1 MSDRRRRTAICGI
14 VWSACPISA
23 TDNRDRHRYRSPR
36 CYRVQPCDSKGS
48 VQFENGITWT
58 KTHGGQVLDFSETL
72 LRVGLL
78 NRTEIRLVLP
88 NYLADLRRS
97 SPTSGLGDIA
107 IGAKQQLGPL
117 PGHLDLSVIV
127 ALSLP
132 TGAARVS
139 SHGFDPFVKFPW
151 SKDLRNGWSIGG
163 MQSLFWNTQDAK
175 RNLTWEATFNF
186 EKEIT
191 NRCSMF
197 VEYAGDF
204 PHLSG
209 SQQIAHLGTAYRIT
223 RNQQIDSHFGFGL
236 SESSL
241 GRFFALGYSIRFDK
255 GRNNNTD
262 NIAERR

>member
-1 MSDRRRRTAICGI
+1 MAFKCRTAGGALLFAVLFGARAQSQQLTTETAII
-14 VWSACPISA
+14 
-23 TDNRDRHRYRSPR
+23 TDRPDVTESSLVIP
-36 CYRVQPCDSKGS
+36 KGS

-58 KTHGGQVLDFSETL
+58 KNHGDQVLDFSETL
-72 LRVGLL
+72 VRVGLL

-117 PGHLDLSVIV
+117 PGHFDLSVIV
-127 ALSLP
+127 AMSLP

-223 RNQQIDSHFGFGL
+223 RNQQIDSHFGFAL
-236 SESSL
+236 SPS
-241 GRFFALGYSIRFDK
+241 
-255 GRNNNTD
+255 
-262 NIAERR
+262 